1 MNFQLAK
8 GLKCVVSPLS
18 FMCELAWCL
27 VSSVYHRIP
36 YYVYHLCVRSSNYIQ
51 SL

>member
-18 FMCELAWCL
+18 FICVSLPG

-36 YYVYHLCVRSSNYIQ
+36 YYVYHLCVRSSNCIQ